1 MCGTFSCYYLGGLA
15 GVVGGLQ
22 AGGRLGFAGLVSP
35 ICGAFAGPASTLAVR
50 GNVQVS
56 ASVGMFTRAM
66 SLERMSTAP
75 HVLCMGNRLH
85 MRGVDAIT
93 NPTQVV
99 EFESFWDRAN
109 KQFVRESVGFDHAAV
124 NPKLAI
130 TVGGGG
136 RLLNPTTMRIRHDL
150 GQKSI

>member
-1 MCGTFSCYYLGGLA
+1 MATL
-15 GVVGGLQ
+15 
-22 AGGRLGFAGLVSP
+22 
-35 ICGAFAGPASTLAVR
+35 AGPASTLAVR

-109 KQFVRESVGFDHAAV
+109 EHFVREPVGFDHAAT
-124 NPKLAI
+124 NPKLA
-130 TVGGGG
+130 VAVMGGGC
-136 RLLNPTTMRIRHDL
+136 LPDPAPMRVSNYL
-150 GQKSI
+150 GQESIW